1 MGISSILKLGFKY
14 GKKVCNLAPEL
25 ILGTGSE
32 TMGKAMRSAK
42 GSIFIKADAGVK
54 ALEKHVAVR
63 KAAQGGFFKRL
74 GKDLIS
80 TPKDLFK
87 STKFAAKAA
96 KAAGKSGIWGGIKG
110 FFKGVAKKMPFIGA
124 VLTVAYE
131 IPNIVT
137 TAKEQGAGAALL
149 ETGKSAARLGGG
161 ALGAAIGSAICPGIG
176 SIVGW
181 IVGEWLTSKVVGKSY
196 TEQKEEAQEQM
207 AEAQSLEEQQA
218 AELERVGIQD
228 TTAPTETQRAIQR
241 EAQERAEM
249 EARQRAE
256 QQTPIVSE
264 QPVQQPIQ
272 QPVQQ
277 TSDEQQGASTETGV
291 TQGQNNGTAQ
301 REVTTP
307 SYTTPS
313 YTTPAY
319 TNPITTYQS
328 PLTNPFLSSTN
339 GFSMSNP
346 YGSMSA
352 ISPSFDSY
360 NIFNPYSSYG
370 MYNQTGSIF
379 SNPYQSSQQQDPT
392 KFKYNPNI

>member
-87 STKFAAKAA
+87 STKFAANAA
-96 KAAGKSGIWGGIKG
+96 KVAGKSSIWGGIKG

-124 VLTVAYE
+124 VLTIACE

-137 TAKEQGAGAALL
+137 TAKDQGAGAALL
-149 ETGKSAARLGGG
+149 EAGKSAARLGGG

-249 EARQRAE
+249 EAQRRAA
-256 QQTPIVSE
+256 QQTPIVPQAPNPE
-264 QPVQQPIQ
+264 QQTSTQ
-272 QPVQQ
+272 QPVD
-277 TSDEQQGASTETGV
+277 TGAVEAQGQNGGI
-291 TQGQNNGTAQ
+291 TQGQY
-301 REVTTP
+301 TTP

-313 YTTPAY
+313 YTSPVSA
-319 TNPITTYQS
+319 YQS
-328 PLTNPFLSSTN
+328 PLTSPFMQSTN
-339 GFSMSNP
+339 SFSMSNP
-346 YGSMSA
+346 YGSVSA

-392 KFKYNPNI
+392 KFKYNPNVYIK

>member
-54 ALEKHVAVR
+54 ALEKHVATQ
-63 KAAQGGFFKRL
+63 KAAKGGFFKRL

-87 STKFAAKAA
+87 SSKFAAKAA
-96 KAAGKSGIWGGIKG
+96 KAAGKSSIWGGIKG

-124 VLTVAYE
+124 VLTIACE
-131 IPNIVT
+131 IPNIIE
-137 TAKEQGAGAALL
+137 TAKDQGAGAAVL
-149 ETGKSAARLGGG
+149 EAGKSAARLGGG

-181 IVGEWLTSKVVGKSY
+181 MVGEWLTSKVVGKSY

-218 AELERVGIQD
+218 EELRRAGVQD

-241 EAQERAEM
+241 EAQQQAEM

-256 QQTPIVSE
+256 HQTPIVSE

-301 REVTTP
+301 GQV
-307 SYTTPS
+307 TTPS

-319 TNPITTYQS
+319 TNPITAYQS

-346 YGSMSA
+346 YGSIPA

-379 SNPYQSSQQQDPT
+379 SNSYQSSQQQDPT
-392 KFKYNPNI
+392 KFKYNPNV